1 MGDGG
6 NVIYV
11 NTKKQMIITIA
22 SLLVPEAKDRIEFI
36 KGFIEPMFENYL

>member
-11 NTKKQMIITIA
+11 NKKKQLVISIA
-22 SLLVPEAKDRIEFI
+22 SLFMPEAKDRIEFI
-36 KGFIEPMFENYL
+36 KEYIEPMVENCP